1 MADWKTH
8 INYNYNASYHAYA
21 YGLMYQSGHDQNH
34 LHVTGWSEGGPSDL
48 SNYTPGM
55 TQVYYAAAAA
65 TAAATAARTREE
77 SPPHSPE
84 QRVANAHCHYQTS
97 ALVYLDE
104 CQAGR
109 LQAAGTPR
117 AHYETPRAHY
127 ETPRAHYETPR
138 AHYETPRAEE
148 SRKAVSES
156 TSDSEAH
163 ASPDSWSFSSG
174 RESGLPQAHPGA
186 WVEKDP
192 GIDPNSRSPDAGDHV
207 SSSLMEELPS
217 CNDMGNHNAL
227 TFPSLQAPLVA
238 PNKLSTNAGTP
249 KGKVRVSFSES
260 QMNALVQRFSVQRY
274 LTPAEMKNL
283 AELTGL
289 TYKQT
294 WFQNRRMKLRRH
306 QKDNNWVSERYATT
320 TTKSQAVHG
329 GVINHAPL
337 YQAESQRPPLKEHYN
352 HTMMEAAFKKTSPPN
367 LGFYL
372 TRMGNS
378 AAAAPYST
386 WSAGAPQAA
395 MATRSQAVGW
405 SVPPSINQ
413 YDYYPGAFHS
423 SQPDTSSDGKDAESV
438 TGQNAQNLVVGHDM
452 GQ

>member
-1 MADWKTH
+1 MADWKTQ

-34 LHVTGWSEGGPSDL
+34 LHVTGWSEGGPSDFN
-48 SNYTPGM
+48 NYTPGM

-65 TAAATAARTREE
+65 AAAARTREE

-84 QRVANAHCHYQTS
+84 QRVANGHCHYQTS

-109 LQAAGTPR
+109 LQAAAGTPR
-117 AHYETPRAHY
+117 ADYETPRADY
-127 ETPRAHYETPR
+127 GTP
-138 AHYETPRAEE
+138 AEE
-148 SRKAVSES
+148 SRKGVSES

-174 RESGLPQAHPGA
+174 RESGLPQADPGA

-227 TFPSLQAPLVA
+227 TFPSLQAPLLA

-289 TYKQT
+289 TYKQVKT

-320 TTKSQAVHG
+320 TTKSRSQAVRG
-329 GVINHAPL
+329 AVINHAPL

-352 HTMMEAAFKKTSPPN
+352 HAMMEPAFKRTSPPN
-367 LGFYL
+367 LAFYL
-372 TRMGNS
+372 ARMGNS

-386 WSAGAPQAA
+386 WSAGTPQAA
-395 MATRSQAVGW
+395 MATRSQALGW
-405 SVPPSINQ
+405 SVPPGVNQ
-413 YDYYPGAFHS
+413 YEYYPGAFHS
-423 SQPDTSSDGKDAESV
+423 TEPDTSSDGKDAESV
-438 TGQNAQNLVVGHDM
+438 SDHNAQNIVVGHDM

>member
-1 MADWKTH
+1 MADWKTQ

-34 LHVTGWSEGGPSDL
+34 LHVTGWSEGGPSDFN
-48 SNYTPGM
+48 NYTPGM

-65 TAAATAARTREE
+65 AARTRAE

-84 QRVANAHCHYQTS
+84 QRVANGHCHYQTS
-97 ALVYLDE
+97 GLVYLDE

-117 AHYETPRAHY
+117 ADYETP
-127 ETPRAHYETPR
+127 
-138 AHYETPRAEE
+138 AEE
-148 SRKAVSES
+148 SRKAVSDS

-174 RESGLPQAHPGA
+174 RESGLPQADPGA

-207 SSSLMEELPS
+207 SSSLIEELPS

-227 TFPSLQAPLVA
+227 TFSLQAPLLA

-289 TYKQT
+289 TYKQVKT

-306 QKDNNWVSERYATT
+306 QKDNNWVSERYTT
-320 TTKSQAVHG
+320 TTTPATSKSHSQAVM
-329 GVINHAPL
+329 NHAPL

-352 HTMMEAAFKKTSPPN
+352 QTMMEPAFKKTSPPN
-367 LGFYL
+367 LAFYL
-372 TRMGNS
+372 ARMGNS
-378 AAAAPYST
+378 AASAPYST

-395 MATRSQAVGW
+395 MAARSQAVGW
-405 SVPPSINQ
+405 SVPPGVNQ
-413 YDYYPGAFHS
+413 YDYYPPGAFHS
-423 SQPDTSSDGKDAESV
+423 TEPDTSLGGKDAESV
-438 TGQNAQNLVVGHDM
+438 SGHNTQNLVVVHDM